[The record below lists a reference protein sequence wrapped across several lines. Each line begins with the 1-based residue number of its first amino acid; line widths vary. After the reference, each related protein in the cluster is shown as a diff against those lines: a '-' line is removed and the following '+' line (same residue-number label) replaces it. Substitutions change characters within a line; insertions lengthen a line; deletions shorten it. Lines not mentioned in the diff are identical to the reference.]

1 MDSAQRQW
9 DHWSGELR
17 SVPHQPVIPMKFCPR
32 CAQPVVRKIPEG
44 DHLIRFVCETCNLV
58 HYDNPRTIVGCI
70 PAWEDQV
77 LLCRRAIHPRR
88 GYWTLPAGFLEN
100 GETTRQG
107 AVRETL
113 EEANARVEIDALYR
127 LFDLPHIHQIY
138 VFFRARLLDLD
149 FSPGTESL
157 ETRLFSEADVPW
169 GELAFHTVRLTLQDY
184 FADRRRDDYPPLDL
198 DVRPGVR

>member
-1 MDSAQRQW
+1 
-9 DHWSGELR
+9 
-17 SVPHQPVIPMKFCPR
+17 MKFCPC

-58 HYDNPRTIVGCI
+58 HYDNPRTIVGCV
-70 PAWEDQV
+70 PAWQDQV
-77 LLCRRAIHPRR
+77 LLCRRAIHPRH

-107 AVRETL
+107 AIRETL

-127 LFDLPHIHQIY
+127 LFDLPHIHQIH

-149 FSPGTESL
+149 FSPGIESL
-157 ETRLFSEADVPW
+157 ETRLFTEAEIPW
-169 GELAFHTVRLTLQDY
+169 DELAFHTVRLTLQDY
-184 FADRRRDDYPPLDL
+184 FADRRRDDYPPRDL
-198 DVRPGVR
+198 DVRPGAR